1 MEGLGYEV
9 LGGGPQRVIVMNDW
23 VSDTSS
29 WQPVRPYLDGRRQSW
44 AFVDL
49 RGYGRSRDLTGRYSL
64 EEAAHDVLAVAD
76 RLGWR
81 EFVAVG
87 HSVSTIIA
95 LHLAQHATERVQRA
109 VLVTPVPPRGMG
121 VDDAT
126 LAALEGMG
134 RGNVA
139 QRQQGL
145 IGTFGERL
153 SAAWWRQ
160 KAQRWVESADP
171 EASAGYARLF
181 ARAGLSEPGLRVR
194 QPVLA
199 ITGEQDMPPVRKDAI
214 TPALAA
220 VCSQLTVTPIADASH
235 YPMQETPALFATILE
250 RFLLGS

>member
-1 MEGLGYEV
+1 LEGLGYEV

-29 WQPVRPYLDGRRQSW
+29 WQPVRPYLDAQRQSW
-44 AFVDL
+44 ALVDL
-49 RGYGRSRDLTGRYSL
+49 RGYGRYRDLVGSYSQ
-64 EEAAHDVLAVAD
+64 EEAAQDVLAVAD

-95 LHLAQHATERVQRA
+95 LHLAQHATERVQRV

-134 RGNVA
+134 RGNVG
-139 QRQQGL
+139 QRLQGL
-145 IGTFGERL
+145 KGTFGDRL
-153 SAAWWRQ
+153 SDGWLRQ

-171 EASAGYARLF
+171 NASAGYARLF
-181 ARAGLSEPGLRVR
+181 ARLGLSNPELRVR

-220 VCSQLTVTPIADASH
+220 ICSQLTVAPIADASH
-235 YPMQETPALFATILE
+235 YPMQETPPLFATLLE
-250 RFLLGS
+250 RFLL